1 MNLKNKTRTL
11 LRAHGIKP
19 RKRLGQSFL
28 IDDGVLQ
35 RMVSYACLGRQDTVL
50 EVGAGLGFL
59 TEHLARHAGRVIA
72 VELDLR
78 LMDVL
83 KDHLSSHR
91 NVNLLQGDVLKLKIP
106 AFNKVVSTPPYSISS
121 PLLFW
126 LFEKT
131 YNLAVLA
138 FQEEFADRLA
148 AQVGSKDYGRLSVAA
163 YYRAEVE
170 LLDLVQKELFWPSPN
185 VDSRIVRLKPRRPPF
200 SVDDEAFF
208 FETVNAIFTQRNKKL
223 RNAIMP
229 LFSKYRITKTEA
241 VRLADSLPFHT
252 SRPREL
258 SPEEVGL
265 VAQEAA
271 EVLGRA
277 GVPQKKLP

>member
-1 MNLKNKTRTL
+1 MNLKNETRTI
-11 LRAHGIKP
+11 LRAHGIMP

-35 RMVSYACLGRQDTVL
+35 RMVSYASLSREDTVL

-59 TEHLARHAGRVIA
+59 TEYLASCAGWVVA

-78 LMDVL
+78 LMNVL
-83 KDHLSSHR
+83 KDRLSSCG
-91 NVNLLQGDVLKLKIP
+91 NVRLMRGDVLKLKVP
-106 AFNKVVSTPPYSISS
+106 RFDKVVSTPPYSISS

-126 LFEKT
+126 LFEKK

-148 AQVGSKDYGRLSVAA
+148 AHAGSEDYGRLSVAT

-170 LLDLVQKELFWPSPN
+170 LLDLIQKDLFWPSPN
-185 VDSRIVRLKPRRPPF
+185 VDSRIVRLKPRKPPF
-200 SVDDEAFF
+200 SVYDEAFF

-241 VRLADSLPFHT
+241 LRLADSLPFH
-252 SRPREL
+252 SRRPREL
-258 SPEEVGL
+258 SPEEISL

-271 EVLGRA
+271 EMLRHA
-277 GVPQKKLP
+277 GVYQKSMP